1 MLPPRIRDVEAEENP
16 LARRE
21 RLLDLHSLQDVR
33 ETVHRGEVAHA
44 RLSRRR
50 EPRDDVLGVAHRD
63 REVGATRL
71 PGGYRATRAIPRD
84 NKGPAR
90 TRLYLRFLGQAR
102 RCV

>member
-1 MLPPRIRDVEAEENP
+1 
-16 LARRE
+16 
-21 RLLDLHSLQDVR
+21 
-33 ETVHRGEVAHA
+33 
-44 RLSRRR
+44 
-50 EPRDDVLGVAHRD
+50 
-63 REVGATRL
+63 L